1 MLSPSALPAQVSDQI
16 QELRTEKETL
26 EARIGAIDVRIQE
39 LVGQVSNNLVAY
51 IASL

>member
-26 EARIGAIDVRIQE
+26 EARIVAIDVRIQE

>member
-26 EARIGAIDVRIQE
+26 EARIVAIDVRIQE
-39 LVGQVSNNLVAY
+39 LVGQVSNNLVTY